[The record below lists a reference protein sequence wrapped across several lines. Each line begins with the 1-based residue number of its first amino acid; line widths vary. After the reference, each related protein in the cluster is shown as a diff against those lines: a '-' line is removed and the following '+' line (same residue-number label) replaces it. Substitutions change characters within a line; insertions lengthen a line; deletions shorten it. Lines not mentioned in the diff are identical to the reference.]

1 MYRGKGHISD
11 KLAIVIIWGV
21 ALAFL
26 FLVVQKFKILFH

>member
-11 KLAIVIIWGV
+11 KLALAIIWAV

-26 FLVVQKFKILFH
+26 FLFFQKLKILFH